1 MATQRDY
8 YDILGVKRNASAA
21 DIKSAYRKLARKYH
35 PDVNKAADAGAKFR
49 EATKAY
55 EVLSDPEKRKTYDQ
69 FGPDA
74 FERGGPGARPGGP
87 GGPGAA
93 GGPGGVRVDFRD
105 IGDIFG
111 GGGGGHGFMGMS
123 LDEIMEA
130 LGGRARRSG
139 RRAGGGRSTRGPAP
153 KGQDLEHTLQLDF
166 MQALYGT
173 QASLQITGGDGSQTI
188 TVKIPP
194 GVKDGQRIRVRG
206 KGGEGP
212 GGAGDLYI
220 VCQIRPHPYYR
231 REGNDLYVDVPISV
245 TEATLGGKIDV
256 PTIDGMTTVTIPPG
270 TPSGRKLRLREK
282 GVQPADKSKSR
293 GDQYVVVKIVPP
305 TELSDKA
312 SELMQQFADVTDN
325 DPRAEAPWK

>member
-1 MATQRDY
+1 MAKQRDY
-8 YDILGVKRNASAA
+8 YDILGVKRNASEA

-35 PDVNKAADAGAKFR
+35 PDVNKAADAGEKFR

-74 FERGGPGARPGGP
+74 FERGGPGAGPGGP
-87 GGPGAA
+87 GGPQAA

-105 IGDIFG
+105 IGDIF

-130 LGGRARRSG
+130 LGGRARRGG
-139 RRAGGGRSTRGPAP
+139 RRGGPGRGGPAP

-194 GVKDGQRIRVRG
+194 GVKDDQRIRVRG
-206 KGGEGP
+206 KGGQGP

-220 VCQIRPHPYYR
+220 VCKIRPHPYYR

-245 TEATLGGKIDV
+245 AEATLGGKIDV
-256 PTIDGMTTVTIPPG
+256 PTIDGMTTVTIPAG

-282 GVQPADKSKSR
+282 GVRAADKAEPR

-305 TELSDKA
+305 TELSEKGK
-312 SELMQQFADVTDN
+312 ELMQQFAATTED
-325 DPRAEAPWK
+325 DPRAGAPWR